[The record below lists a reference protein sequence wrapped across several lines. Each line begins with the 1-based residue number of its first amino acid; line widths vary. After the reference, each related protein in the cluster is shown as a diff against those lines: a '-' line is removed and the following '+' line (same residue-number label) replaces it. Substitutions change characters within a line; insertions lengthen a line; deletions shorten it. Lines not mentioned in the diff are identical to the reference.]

1 MFFSQL
7 TKNYGVDPKIT
18 ALLDKMDFVI
28 LPVANPDG
36 YAYSWYN
43 GGKNDVSSLWI
54 VSEEYSLQKY
64 QQIKFLLQWNAGDL
78 FLEIELFSPA
88 RSL

>member
-43 GGKNDVSSLWI
+43 GGKNDVSSL
-54 VSEEYSLQKY
+54 
-64 QQIKFLLQWNAGDL
+64 
-78 FLEIELFSPA
+78 
-88 RSL
+88 